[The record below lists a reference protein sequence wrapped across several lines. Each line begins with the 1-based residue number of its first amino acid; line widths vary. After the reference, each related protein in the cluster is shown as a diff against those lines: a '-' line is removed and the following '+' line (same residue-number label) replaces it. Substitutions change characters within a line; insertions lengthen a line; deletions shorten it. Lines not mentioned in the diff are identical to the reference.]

1 MPGKAES
8 MICSVTSYA
17 GVSISTVSRF
27 VNIPDKVNAEGAP
40 REATGR
46 ASRRKRH
53 AVSEKTFL
61 APSVRGT
68 VTITIPER
76 RLQ

>member
-40 REATGR
+40 REAHRR
-46 ASRRKRH
+46 ASR
-53 AVSEKTFL
+53 
-61 APSVRGT
+61 
-68 VTITIPER
+68 
-76 RLQ
+76 

>member
-8 MICSVTSYA
+8 MICGLASYA

-27 VNIPDKVNAEGAP
+27 VNTQDKVNAERAP

-53 AVSEKTFL
+53 DVSEVTFL

-76 RLQ
+76 RLR